1 MTRSAERHAKFRHAS
16 LLIGGGVLGLFVL
29 LALLAPAIAPHDP
42 YAQDL
47 LNRLTDPVWYPGG
60 SWEHPLGT
68 DTLGRDY
75 LSRLLHGARIS
86 LLIGFVAAAIGAV
99 IGSTIGI
106 LAGYLGGRVDAAVML
121 VINVRLSLPVVLVA
135 LAVVALVGGS
145 LTIVVLVLG
154 LLLWD
159 QMALVARAATQ
170 QVRTLD
176 YIAAAEAAGASKLR
190 ILLREV
196 LPNVRNPL
204 IVVLSIE
211 MASAIL
217 IEAALSFLGLG
228 VQAPLPSWGLM
239 LSEAKGQMFFQPWLI
254 TLPGAC
260 IFVLVLAI
268 NLVGDGL
275 RDISAPETR

>member
-1 MTRSAERHAKFRHAS
+1 MTGARGASGRPHGS
-16 LLIGGGVLGLFVL
+16 LLLGGGVLGGFLL
-29 LALLAPAIAPHDP
+29 LAVLAPAISPHDP

-47 LNRLTDPVWYPGG
+47 LNRLADPVWHPGG

-75 LSRLLHGARIS
+75 LSRLLHGAQIS
-86 LLIGFVAAAIGAV
+86 LLIGFVAAVLGALIG
-99 IGSTIGI
+99 GTLGI
-106 LAGYLGGRVDAAVML
+106 AAGYFGGRVDAAVML
-121 VINVRLSLPVVLVA
+121 LINVRLSLPVVLVA

-176 YIAAAEAAGASKLR
+176 YVAAAAAAGAGPFR

-196 LPNVRNPL
+196 LPNVWNPM

-254 TLPGAC
+254 VLPGAC

-275 RDISAPETR
+275 RDITAPEARR